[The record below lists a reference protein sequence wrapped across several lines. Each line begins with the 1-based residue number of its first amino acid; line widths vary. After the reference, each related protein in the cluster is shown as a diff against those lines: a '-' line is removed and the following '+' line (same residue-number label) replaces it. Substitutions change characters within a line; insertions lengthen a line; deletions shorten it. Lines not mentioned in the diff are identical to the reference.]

1 MDAYIFI
8 ENGTFLR
15 AKALGKGGTF
25 TGEMIFNT
33 SLTGYQEILSD
44 PSYAGQFIVFTMPEI
59 GIVGTNHNDMESPKI
74 HAQGMIARRIN
85 YFVSNYRSEKNL
97 EDFLNEQGKI
107 AIYDIDTRALTKI
120 MRKSGAL
127 NIIISTEISDK
138 NELESRLKSAKK
150 IAEIDF
156 VSIVSTREP
165 YKHEKCIWNHIKGE
179 YPLLQNAKKC
189 VAVLDFG
196 VKQNILN
203 ELNSVGIATMVFPS
217 DTKAENLIE
226 LYKKGEIHGVFLSN
240 GPGDPVSLGAII
252 AEIKKLIEEKIPM
265 FGICLG
271 HQLLSNAFGYPT
283 YKLKFGQHGSNHP
296 VQNLRTGAVEI
307 TSQNHNYNVPEEIAN
322 VAHIT
327 HRNLFDNTI
336 EGVEYKDAPIFS
348 VQHHPES
355 SAGPHESEYLFVQ
368 FLKAL

>member
-1 MDAYIFI
+1 MNAYIYI

-15 AKALGKGGTF
+15 AKAVGKGGTY

-33 SLTGYQEILSD
+33 SLTGYEEILTD

-59 GIVGTNHNDMESPKI
+59 GIVGTNTNDMESPKI

-85 YFVSNYRSEKNL
+85 NFASNYRNEKNL

-107 AIYDIDTRALTKI
+107 AIYDIDTRALTKM
-120 MRKSGAL
+120 MRESGAL
-127 NIIISTEISDK
+127 NIIVSTEISDK
-138 NELESRLKSAKK
+138 TELENRLKNSKK
-150 IAEIDF
+150 ISEIDF
-156 VSIVSTREP
+156 VSIVSTKEP
-165 YKHEKCIWNHIKGE
+165 YKHEKSVWDHSKGE
-179 YPLLQNAKKC
+179 YANPKNLQKC

-196 VKQNILN
+196 VKRNILN
-203 ELNSVGIATMVFPS
+203 ELNGANIATMVFPS
-217 DTKAENLIE
+217 DTKAEVLIE

-252 AEIKKLIEEKIPM
+252 TEIKKLVEVKIPM

-307 TSQNHNYNVPEEIAN
+307 TSQNHNYNVPEEIAQ
-322 VAHIT
+322 VANIT

-336 EGVEYKDAPIFS
+336 EGVEYKNAPIFS

-355 SAGPHESEYLFVQ
+355 SAGPHESEYLFEQ